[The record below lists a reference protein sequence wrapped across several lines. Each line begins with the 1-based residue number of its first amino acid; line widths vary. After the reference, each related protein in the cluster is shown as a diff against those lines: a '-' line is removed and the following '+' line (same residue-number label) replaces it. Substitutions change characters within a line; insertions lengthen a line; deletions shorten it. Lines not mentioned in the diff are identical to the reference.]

1 MQTSC
6 SGGAES
12 IEEHC
17 LLNIVWRYFR
27 VYLVAISDLT
37 APAVGPQF
45 NHLCV
50 HLLIPVWTRLNS
62 NENTSSYPYWP
73 SEVADNQSRSNL
85 ISKVQRIRDSN
96 QSIPAQP
103 FLGVPIVQ
111 RSKLHFKMT

>member
-50 HLLIPVWTRLNS
+50 HLLIPVWISLNS
-62 NENTSSYPYWP
+62 NENISSYPYGP
-73 SEVADNQSRSNL
+73 SEVADNKSRSVKSNEL
-85 ISKVQRIRDSN
+85 ATAINRSPLNPSSEFQSCNGPNCISK
-96 QSIPAQP
+96 
-103 FLGVPIVQ
+103 
-111 RSKLHFKMT
+111 